1 MQSSVQILLLAMAV
15 IAFLGVVL
23 EEVIHV
29 NKAKVVL
36 LFGALSALLASFAAF
51 WLVRF
56 PITRE
61 DHEARLASLNA
72 TPGEALDAT
81 ARADRDAH
89 ITPP

>member
-36 LFGALSALLASFAAF
+36 LFGALSWLVLFIAAPSDAVRGEVQRALNENITDIASLWLFLLATMTF
-51 WLVRF
+51 V
-56 PITRE
+56 
-61 DHEARLASLNA
+61 A
-72 TPGEALDAT
+72 T
-81 ARADRDAH
+81 
-89 ITPP
+89 

>member
-36 LFGALSALLASFAAF
+36 LFGALS
-51 WLVRF
+51 
-56 PITRE
+56 
-61 DHEARLASLNA
+61 
-72 TPGEALDAT
+72 
-81 ARADRDAH
+81 
-89 ITPP
+89 